1 MHFLF
6 FLYKRGGIKKKKKKL
21 RGNTEDSLYIKIEIK
36 ARMDC
41 TTCFICQC

>member
-1 MHFLF
+1 MNF
-6 FLYKRGGIKKKKKKL
+6 FYISVGDKKKL
-21 RGNTEDSLYIKIEIK
+21 RGNTENTLYIKIVIK